1 MIVGLI
7 VYFQKK
13 HGKRIKPAFQF
24 KQQEETQVRTQSFS
38 PTDGEFL
45 DVNSPNAYDTFSG
58 FMADNPLHVPGAK
71 PIDSTE
77 YYTGN
82 ATSEADYCI
91 PFNGSDAEYVAP
103 VIAHSTGQWQIAN
116 YYINSNNKEAEYSS
130 PVAASGNRPAVGQLV
145 NLTYEDPNAPGIT
158 WDNMTYETVNDDQI
172 SPIDNIE

>member
-1 MIVGLI
+1 
-7 VYFQKK
+7 
-13 HGKRIKPAFQF
+13 
-24 KQQEETQVRTQSFS
+24 
-38 PTDGEFL
+38 
-45 DVNSPNAYDTFSG
+45 
-58 FMADNPLHVPGAK
+58 MADNPLHVPGAK

-158 WDNMTYETVNDDQI
+158 WDNMTYETGNDDQI
-172 SPIDNIE
+172 TPIDNLE